1 MCAFHVIM
9 TPVRYCAMAP
19 AKTLLGTAVNS
30 TLIDTSTDNGV
41 DDSKH
46 VCVCVL
52 SAEFFLNTRCRLIYV
67 GM

>member
-1 MCAFHVIM
+1 M

-19 AKTLLGTAVNS
+19 AKTLLGTAVNN

-46 VCVCVL
+46 VCVCVC
-52 SAEFFLNTRCRLIYV
+52 AECGIFLNTRCRLIYV

>member
-52 SAEFFLNTRCRLIYV
+52 SAEFF
-67 GM
+67 